1 MNRTP
6 PLLATLLI
14 VAMLTACSG
23 QPIQRKDGS
32 SNTVRT
38 FSVKDLAKGD
48 VDDVIEIHQ
57 KEVLGIL
64 KTLALKLYRR
74 NPNEWR
80 KSGFAN
86 ADDAAAELFKQIPI
100 WQVSTQKDQSWE
112 TTLRDLWRDDFT
124 GDRVK
129 ALMNGLLVMHKAA
142 FNHQTEFYLL
152 TEMDAQKLYN
162 AARNTEAVVWK
173 LSNARN
179 LRGEFILLSNGF
191 DVNGVA
197 NLSFEREFGK
207 LIGIQDALAKVI
219 EDKNNRAIRFG
230 VVNLA
235 SMVFLPI

>member
-1 MNRTP
+1 MNRTT
-6 PLLATLLI
+6 PLLASLLI
-14 VAMLTACSG
+14 VALLSACSG

-32 SNTVRT
+32 SSVRS

-48 VDDVIEIHQ
+48 VDNVVEIHQ
-57 KEVLGIL
+57 KEIISIL
-64 KTLALKLYRR
+64 KTLTLKLYRR

-80 KSGFAN
+80 KSGFASAEAAT
-86 ADDAAAELFKQIPI
+86 ADLFKSVPD
-100 WQVSTQKDQSWE
+100 WQASPDKNLVWE
-112 TTLRDLWRDDFT
+112 SSLRDLWLEDFA

-129 ALMNGLLVMHKAA
+129 TLMSGLLVMHMAA

-173 LSNARN
+173 LSNAKN
-179 LRGEFILLSNGF
+179 LRGETILLSNGL
-191 DVNGVA
+191 DGNGVA

-207 LIGIQDALAKVI
+207 LIGVQDALAKVI

-235 SMVFLPI
+235 SMIFLPI

>member
-6 PLLATLLI
+6 LLI
-14 VAMLTACSG
+14 ASLLTVVLLTACSG
-23 QPIQRKDGS
+23 QAIQRKDGS
-32 SNTVRT
+32 SSVRQ

-57 KEVLGIL
+57 KEIIGIL
-64 KTLALKLYRR
+64 KTLTLKLYRR
-74 NPNEWR
+74 NPSEWR
-80 KSGFAN
+80 KSGFASAEDAT
-86 ADDAAAELFKQIPI
+86 ADLFKPVAT
-100 WQVSTQKDQSWE
+100 WQTTPRKDLPWA
-112 TTLRDLWRDDFT
+112 TTLRDLWLDDFT

-129 ALMNGLLVMHKAA
+129 ALMNGLLVMHMAA
-142 FNHQTEFYLL
+142 FNHRTEFYLL

-173 LSNARN
+173 LSTAKNT
-179 LRGEFILLSNGF
+179 RGEAVLLSNGI
-191 DVNGVA
+191 DANGVA

-207 LIGIQDALAKVI
+207 LIGVQDALAKVI